1 VLSIMPKILEI
12 SVGSQMER
20 YVLVRIRDHLR
31 RRSTLIGRTE
41 ISRSNLTNR
50 FVALLLFSRFSLM
63 WGIGERKRK
72 W

>member
-1 VLSIMPKILEI
+1 MLSIMPKILEI

-31 RRSTLIGRTE
+31 RRSTLIDGTE